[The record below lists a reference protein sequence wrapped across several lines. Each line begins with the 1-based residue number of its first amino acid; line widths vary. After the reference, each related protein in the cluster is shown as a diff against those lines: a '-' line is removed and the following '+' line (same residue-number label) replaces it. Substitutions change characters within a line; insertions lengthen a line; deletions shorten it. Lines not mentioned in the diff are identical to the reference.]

1 MEVIKITTLEK
12 DVVEWFLQLKKYR
25 KSEPEREEPKQKEK
39 EEVNLSEMI
48 DVGAFYLSQNQL
60 SYDELCWMLAEKQ
73 LIIQKGDENVTEDD
87 IRKLA
92 AKIFSSTSSY
102 DELCW
107 LIAELNIL
115 VDEKYLEVAN

>member
-1 MEVIKITTLEK
+1 VIKITTTEK
-12 DVVEWFLQLKKYR
+12 DIVEWFLQLKKYR
-25 KSEPEREEPKQKEK
+25 KSEPEREEPKPKEK

-115 VDEKYLEVAN
+115 VDEKYLEIA

>member
-12 DVVEWFLQLKKYR
+12 DVVEWFIQLKKYR
-25 KSEPEREEPKQKEK
+25 KSEPEKEGLKQNET

-48 DVGAFYLSQNQL
+48 SVGAFYISQNQL
-60 SYDELCWMLAEKQ
+60 SYNELCWMLSEKQ
-73 LIIQKGDENVTEDD
+73 LIIQKGDENVSEDD

-92 AKIFSSTSSY
+92 AKISQSTSSY

-115 VDEKYLEVAN
+115 VDEKYLEIA

>member
-1 MEVIKITTLEK
+1 MELIKITTTEK
-12 DVVEWFLQLKKYR
+12 EIVEWFLQLKKYR
-25 KSEPEREEPKQKEK
+25 KSEPEREELKQKEK
-39 EEVNLSEMI
+39 EEVNLSKMI

-115 VDEKYLEVAN
+115 VDEKYLEIA